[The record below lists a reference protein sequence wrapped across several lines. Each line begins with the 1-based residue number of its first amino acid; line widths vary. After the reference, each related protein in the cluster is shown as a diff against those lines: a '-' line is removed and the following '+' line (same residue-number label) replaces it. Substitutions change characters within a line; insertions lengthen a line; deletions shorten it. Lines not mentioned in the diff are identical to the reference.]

1 LRRGTKKRR
10 RCYRT
15 PHTEPRLQIDI
26 FPKNIHQSA
35 YNEAVTNLIS
45 KQYPSIN
52 TLYSTPTPEHH
63 NYADSLHLTATLPI
77 APTIILLLL
86 ALHCSRPDPTRLLRS
101 AHQRRRS
108 LCPRITRAREFIP
121 EVFLILTRA
130 RRRSAEGIPEIFLFG
145 LDVAPCRAIIAFYK
159 ASKSSP
165 CCCGSRL
172 NTLA

>member
-1 LRRGTKKRR
+1 MSSIFEEVLLAIIYENMQVSSRETQSEECASEGALKKRR

-26 FPKNIHQSA
+26 FPKNIHQCA
-35 YNEAVTNLIS
+35 YSEAVTNLIS

-101 AHQRRRS
+101 THQRR
-108 LCPRITRAREFIP
+108 
-121 EVFLILTRA
+121 
-130 RRRSAEGIPEIFLFG
+130 
-145 LDVAPCRAIIAFYK
+145 
-159 ASKSSP
+159 
-165 CCCGSRL
+165 
-172 NTLA
+172 